1 MIALLAVVFASF
13 LSGTPVTAGLFIGLV
28 VYAVVFAF
36 VFGFLVAA
44 ACGYMA
50 GLIGSS
56 SSPISGIGIVA
67 VILVSVL
74 LLVSGAVDPLL
85 ATPEG
90 RKLAIAVALFVT
102 AAIIAVAA
110 IANDNLQDLKTG
122 QLVGA
127 TPWRQQVALL
137 VGCVVGALIIPPV
150 LNLLYNAYGFTGA
163 LPRAGMDAAQ
173 ALAAPQA

>member
-1 MIALLAVVFASF
+1 
-13 LSGTPVTAGLFIGLV
+13 
-28 VYAVVFAF
+28 
-36 VFGFLVAA
+36 
-44 ACGYMA
+44 A

-90 RKLAIAVALFVT
+90 SKLAIAVALFVT

-110 IANDNLQDLKTG
+110 IATDNLQDLKTG

-127 TPWRQQVALL
+127 TPWRQQV
-137 VGCVVGALIIPPV
+137 
-150 LNLLYNAYGFTGA
+150 
-163 LPRAGMDAAQ
+163 
-173 ALAAPQA
+173 

>member
-1 MIALLAVVFASF
+1 VSPA
-13 LSGTPVTAGLFIGLV
+13 LFIGLI

-74 LLVSGAVDPLL
+74 LLVSGAVDP
-85 ATPEG
+85 AG
-90 RKLAIAVALFVT
+90 HARRRQAGHCRGAVR
-102 AAIIAVAA
+102 
-110 IANDNLQDLKTG
+110 DG
-122 QLVGA
+122 GHHCRGGH
-127 TPWRQQVALL
+127 RQ
-137 VGCVVGALIIPPV
+137 
-150 LNLLYNAYGFTGA
+150 
-163 LPRAGMDAAQ
+163 
-173 ALAAPQA
+173 

>member
-1 MIALLAVVFASF
+1 
-13 LSGTPVTAGLFIGLV
+13 
-28 VYAVVFAF
+28 VVFAF

-90 RKLAIAVALFVT
+90 GKLAIAVALFVT

-110 IANDNLQDLKTG
+110 IANDNLQDLKT
-122 QLVGA
+122 
-127 TPWRQQVALL
+127 
-137 VGCVVGALIIPPV
+137 
-150 LNLLYNAYGFTGA
+150 
-163 LPRAGMDAAQ
+163 
-173 ALAAPQA
+173 

>member
-1 MIALLAVVFASF
+1 VSPA
-13 LSGTPVTAGLFIGLV
+13 LFIGLI

-90 RKLAIAVALFVT
+90 SKLAIAVALF
-102 AAIIAVAA
+102 
-110 IANDNLQDLKTG
+110 
-122 QLVGA
+122 
-127 TPWRQQVALL
+127 
-137 VGCVVGALIIPPV
+137 
-150 LNLLYNAYGFTGA
+150 
-163 LPRAGMDAAQ
+163 
-173 ALAAPQA
+173 